1 MKDFTVQHNLS
12 FSVKKLMWMLMN
24 AQNNKY
30 SAEIIRLTEY
40 KNNL

>member
-30 SAEIIRLTEY
+30 SDRNHQVNGI
-40 KNNL
+40 